1 MKTDKELRDMAKV
14 WLAPIDSVLADL
26 MDKSERMTI
35 GAFMIEVEKTIEQI
49 PQLYGMLDK
58 QAFQTLLE
66 ETLSESATKAIEKNL

>member
-1 MKTDKELRDMAKV
+1 MKTDKELRNMAKV
-14 WLAPIDSVLADL
+14 WLSPVDSMLADL

-35 GAFMIEVEKTIEQI
+35 GAFAVEVEQAIERI
-49 PQLYGMLDK
+49 PLMWGMLDK